1 MLWEPEA
8 RRQQAAWL
16 TWRFLG
22 AEVELQI
29 QVFYHVTQLVIVRV
43 FPKLQKINHETV
55 RAGKVQAT
63 SLPLSSEIHPEDP
76 QRDGVQE
83 VHEKGKSK
91 RGCRREALDRNWMC
105 AHPFN
110 RRTQEAEVPV
120 NSRLAWST
128 Q

>member
-8 RRQQAAWL
+8 RMQQAAWL
-16 TWRFLG
+16 TRRFLG
-22 AEVELQI
+22 AEVELQV

-43 FPKLQKINHETV
+43 FPKLQKISHETV
-55 RAGKVQAT
+55 RAGKAQAI

-76 QRDGVQE
+76 QRDRAQEVQE
-83 VHEKGKSK
+83 EGKSK

-105 AHPFN
+105 AHLFN
-110 RRTQEAEVPV
+110 PRTQEAEVPV
-120 NSRLAWST
+120 SSRPAWST